1 MPPQVFNGSS
11 PVTGAFIDALAVIN
25 CCAIEGCLDMQTASP
40 DFAQLKSNVKARWM
54 AGDVGQIANFIVKAA
69 EDFVARTQISFGTRI
84 LDIALRYR

>member
-1 MPPQVFNGSS
+1 M
-11 PVTGAFIDALAVIN
+11 LAVKN